1 VLAEGAAADALE
13 QLDKL
18 ELRVGLVDRRTG
30 RMSSG
35 FLGHVPRGYGYG
47 DGGGGSDSEQ
57 GWGDGMVPPTQ
68 P

>member
-1 VLAEGAAADALE
+1 
-13 QLDKL
+13 
-18 ELRVGLVDRRTG
+18 
-30 RMSSG
+30 MSSG
-35 FLGHVPRGYGYG
+35 FLGHVPRGDGYG